1 MVYDK
6 LGSEALPQP
15 AKDATID
22 QLATAL
28 RNAGSSMSDT
38 QVVSQTAV
46 VEGWVGESA
55 NQYVSDVNEIKTA
68 VETAQTSIES
78 SAQALTTYQ
87 TEFNNLKTKITN
99 HQIKWDEDLKWYKEE
114 VKKQESDRKNEKNST
129 PLLGTMKSLSL
140 KQK

>member
-28 RNAGSSMSDT
+28 RNAGSSMSDP

-99 HQIKWDEDLKWYKEE
+99 YQIKWDEDLKWYKEE
-114 VKKQESDRKNEKNST
+114 EKKKNTKQSNKMGVILKMEKIT
-129 PLLGTMKSLSL
+129 GKKTGT
-140 KQK
+140 